1 MVTAVWRQFGRRS
14 CLHGR
19 APVQAARRHG
29 AVGGLR
35 RASPAAPV
43 RLASLTAARADDGA
57 EEAAARDIRGFVD
70 AGELTRAFPPSRV
83 RNFCIIA
90 HVDHGK
96 STLSDRLLEVR
107 VGVCVAW
114 GRPHAGSVCRVSM
127 ASLSSSTLGG
137 DGAT

>member
-1 MVTAVWRQFGRRS
+1 
-14 CLHGR
+14 
-19 APVQAARRHG
+19 
-29 AVGGLR
+29 
-35 RASPAAPV
+35 
-43 RLASLTAARADDGA
+43 LTAARADDGA

-127 ASLSSSTLGG
+127 TSLSSSTLGG